1 MVAAATAELLEGG
14 SALIVGVVAPGGE
27 PVATRGWGLTLVP
40 GETLRARLLVA
51 DDDTGA
57 LDHLGPGARVAVTAA
72 DVPTLRS
79 VQVKGRSGG
88 LQPATRDDLAR
99 AAAYV
104 EAFFGDIVAND
115 GTPRAVLDRVVP
127 RGYVACDVVVDEVFD
142 QTPGPQAGA
151 PLPGGTG

>member
-1 MVAAATAELLEGG
+1 MVAADTAELLEGG

-40 GETLRARLLVA
+40 GGTLRARLLLA
-51 DDDTGA
+51 DDDAEA
-57 LDHLGPGARVAVTAA
+57 LGHLGAGARVAITAA

-79 VQVKGRSGG
+79 VQIKGRSRG
-88 LQPATRDDLAR
+88 LQPATGDDRVR
-99 AAAYV
+99 AAGYV

-142 QTPGPQAGA
+142 QTPGPGAGA
-151 PLPGGTG
+151 PLAGEGA